1 MADLKP
7 PKRKPHSQPEVDRST
22 VDINKAINTAKPK
35 APTQQIP
42 PNIIKPLQLKIPEA
56 KKNDFKAYA
65 ALRGQSMNT
74 LFLEMFEEYKE
85 KHA

>member
-1 MADLKP
+1 MAKLEP
-7 PKRKPHSQPEVDRST
+7 PKKDDNVQPISKKVE
-22 VDINKAINTAKPK
+22 KAKPTK
-35 APTQQIP
+35 PTEQAAPDA
-42 PNIIKPLQLKIPEA
+42 IKPLQLKIPES

-65 ALRGQSMNT
+65 ALRGKSMNT